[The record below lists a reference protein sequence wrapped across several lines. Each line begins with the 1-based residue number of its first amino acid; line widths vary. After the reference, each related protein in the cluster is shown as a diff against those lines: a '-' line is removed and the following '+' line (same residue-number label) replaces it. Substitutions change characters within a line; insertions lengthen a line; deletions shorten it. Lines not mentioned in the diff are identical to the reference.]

1 MKVGFRQKKFN
12 SLPIV
17 KGRERVLIIGSNE
30 RRKSLFA
37 ICELDSII
45 ASHNEKTFGNS
56 DEYPLDEN
64 GRNVNDR
71 NYTGDENAQAKVKSV
86 AQNLEPNIIISTSAT
101 SSGTP
106 IITVDGIVVSG
117 NNRVMSLKL
126 MKSDYAENSKKYL
139 NTLYKEIDY
148 GGYGYNIKFSEVY
161 GNFKFPVLVRIDL
174 DFKEYNSTELN
185 KYNTLRSKSEK
196 QIDKSIRISQL
207 LKKNMNCQNQLID
220 LINEQEM
227 VSELYNNIQSVSRFK
242 KILINCNLI
251 TDNDVS
257 ALFTSNS
264 LTEQGKLM
272 YNTILLS
279 LVLNEDSLEISQND
293 GIKSYT
299 KNVVNAILPLIKNKS
314 LIKGSLISY
323 VNKSFLVQNDL
334 INTKSSFNDYI
345 KQTTIEFDGLKNKI
359 TEQKPLIMNSII
371 NENSTKLKNTLLK
384 YNSSME
390 QNIEPDMFGEQL
402 SEDEIF
408 NKTFAEETNKISL
421 DLIIKF
427 SKNKKKEIVFKDK
440 KILPLKTND
449 EILMKGNN
457 NKENWL
463 LITSGAT
470 GDTYSD
476 KQVNKNG
483 DYLSIAIVF
492 DKPHLEFMSKRMNG
506 IEYYPYRVYVY
517 ENKDKYSKLIED
529 LKKEYDYPL
538 IQDIFIKNEDKNNHS
553 MNDLILINYFG
564 SESDKEVVK
573 EYYNKKQKNKE
584 VDLGLRNRVE
594 SLSSKFHKILFNIK
608 ENKVDVLKDRLKGLR
623 VIFGME
629 SDKNKKELLKDRII
643 GLELLIEN

>member
-345 KQTTIEFDGLKNKI
+345 KQTSIEFDGLKNKI

-402 SEDEIF
+402 SKDEIF

-421 DLIIKF
+421 DLIILF

-463 LITSGAT
+463 LITSGDT

-594 SLSSKFHKILFNIK
+594 SLSSTFHKILFNIK
-608 ENKVDVLKDRLKGLR
+608 ENKVDVLNDRLKGLR

>member
-148 GGYGYNIKFSEVY
+148 GGYGNNIKFSEVH

>member
-148 GGYGYNIKFSEVY
+148 GGYGNNIKFSEVH

-345 KQTTIEFDGLKNKI
+345 KQTSIEFDGLKNKI